1 MSNPSQPQPQVIQIK
16 ASACCGGDG
25 QSDIISPDEIRTQ
38 VQEYYAARA
47 RNAGSCCGGD
57 QAGDVLYDSALLED
71 LPKDISDFSLGC
83 GDPITLA
90 RLQEGEIVLDLGSG
104 GGLDC
109 FLAARQVGSGGRV
122 IGIDMTPE
130 MLSRARLTAER
141 LDVSN
146 VEFRQ
151 GYLES
156 MPVDSGSVDVVIS
169 NCVINLSPDKP
180 KVFREMYRALKPG
193 GRVSVSDIV
202 ANGELPESIRKSME
216 AWGACIAGALQRDEY
231 IRGLEEAGFVDVR
244 IDAKDESG
252 IVLDETPT
260 NALFSGAI
268 TARKPGE

>member
-1 MSNPSQPQPQVIQIK
+1 MSNPCEIQPEIIEIK
-16 ASACCGGDG
+16 ASSCCGASS
-25 QSDIISPDEIRTQ
+25 QSDIISPDEVRTQ

-47 RNAGSCCGGD
+47 LNSGSCCGGD
-57 QAGDVLYDSALLED
+57 PGGDALYDLDLLEA

-83 GDPITLA
+83 GDPISLA
-90 RLQEGEIVLDLGSG
+90 HLQEGETVLDLGSG

-109 FLAARQVGSGGRV
+109 FLAARQVGPDGRV

-130 MLSRARLTAER
+130 MLARARAAADR
-141 LDVSN
+141 LGASN

-156 MPVDSGSVDVVIS
+156 MPVDSAAIDVVIS

-180 KVFREMYRALKPG
+180 KVFAEMFRALKPG
-193 GRVSVSDIV
+193 GRISISDIV
-202 ANGELPESIRKSME
+202 ANGELPESVKKSML

-244 IDAKDESG
+244 IDAKDAAG
-252 IVLDETPT
+252 VVLDEIPT
-260 NALFSGAI
+260 DALFSGAI
-268 TARKPGE
+268 TARKPGG